1 MSSYKHKSGA
11 QKRGEKEKRDK
22 EAGKGSRTLFQ
33 VGVKKVTEEEGRQS
47 EQTDDDDIQ
56 KSPPRSPEL
65 EGNYAGGKTDSEEE
79 TEGNVAIVDE

>member
-47 EQTDDDDIQ
+47 E
-56 KSPPRSPEL
+56 
-65 EGNYAGGKTDSEEE
+65 
-79 TEGNVAIVDE
+79 